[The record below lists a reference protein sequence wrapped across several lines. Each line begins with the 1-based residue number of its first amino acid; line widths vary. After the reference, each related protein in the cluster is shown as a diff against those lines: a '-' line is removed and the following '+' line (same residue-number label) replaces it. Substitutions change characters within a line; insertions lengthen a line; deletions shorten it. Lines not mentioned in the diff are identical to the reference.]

1 MLGGKFRYLQR
12 TKTIVMQEVLDILK
26 ILIPAAAVFAATYF
40 IVRSFLNNEN
50 KKRDYDLRKSQL
62 SMTTP
67 IRLQA
72 YERII
77 IFLERIEPTNLVLRV
92 NKAGMNAAQLHNDL
106 LKTVKTEYEHNISQQ
121 IYVSAGAWHLIKTSK
136 EETLKLINISVTK
149 VQDNAKGQDLAQ
161 IILQIASGVEKTP
174 TQIATEFLKREVAQH
189 F

>member
-1 MLGGKFRYLQR
+1 
-12 TKTIVMQEVLDILK
+12 MQDFLEILK
-26 ILIPAAAVFAATYF
+26 ILIPAGAVFAATFF

-50 KKRDYDLRKSQL
+50 KKRDYELRKSQMSL
-62 SMTTP
+62 TTP

-92 NKAGMNAAQLHNDL
+92 NKAGMNSAQLHNDL
-106 LKTVKTEYEHNISQQ
+106 LRTIKSEYEHNISQQ
-121 IYVSAGAWHLIKTSK
+121 IYITAGAWQLVKTAK

-149 VQDNAKGQDLAQ
+149 IPDNSKGQDLAQ